1 MQARPLTSVA
11 LPVPCLCLGALLVQI
26 ERTNQGASEDDG
38 AGRSSGGGRGDPMRA
53 KMRSR
58 ELIEEHKRIAQQ
70 LSKPLDVTPKAI
82 SVVQKVR
89 RDRSEAAKTHKRRSL
104 SHCCCCCCWCPPLLP
119 IHRTF

>member
-1 MQARPLTSVA
+1 M
-11 LPVPCLCLGALLVQI
+11 QI
-26 ERTNQGASEDDG
+26 ERTNQGPSEDDG

-89 RDRSEAAKTHKRRSL
+89 RDRSEAAKSHKRRSL
-104 SHCCCCCCWCPPLLP
+104 VTAVAAGAGTPPSPSTGLFERLSVWQAASQV
-119 IHRTF
+119 